1 MTIDYSPPWHK
12 ASFDRFLQESLPR
25 LLAERLPLTGY
36 RAEPTGRTTCQITV
50 TLDSASGDV
59 VCDFADLPYPD
70 EAGIFE
76 IDGERKVVVPLAPTE
91 ELDAVEI
98 ACVGEQLYDHVA
110 QRLGQAPQ
118 NGLPWDAELAR
129 AWLPLEEWIEAFMH
143 DAQSAHRLETELLG
157 SENWLTYHGH
167 LRSIFILERKTA
179 IAPGQLGRVCPFETP
194 EGPNTGRIL
203 RVAAGAQIRD
213 GKLVILDDAPQ
224 AGLGLSASMI
234 PFLEHDDPI
243 HLLMGANMLRQ
254 QIVQSTPEPALVQTG
269 NEPDAPDFW
278 AGRNLLTAFVPWGAD
293 TFAEGIVVSES
304 CAQRFDTPYGL
315 EPGDKLANRHGTK
328 GVVSAILPDGKMPH
342 LPDGTSVE
350 LAFNVN
356 STRLRMTHGQVL
368 EAVMGRVAH
377 AEGEPVVVPPFDAP
391 GRDELH
397 QRLAKAGLPESGME
411 TLTVG
416 KGGPAL
422 RQPSAVG
429 YVYWGRLVH
438 MARSKVN
445 TNPQRQGDME
455 TGVLLAIGAYENVRE
470 GLNTR
475 AARKNNADDLAAR
488 LAAGAVEQADP
499 PTPMFADL
507 ARRLRIAGIEASLED
522 ETLALRF
529 APPEGDVIELACPVS
544 HPWLRERELAEIGA
558 CTEADDYD
566 TFSTPWY
573 LAERSPLLETY
584 AQMLEANDRL
594 VRMLQSRAPEKLVQ
608 DAIAQLQSRVDS
620 FFDALLAPAHLLLGE
635 RQRFSARTVIAPG
648 ADLRLDQVALAD
660 EIAWALFGPLAARE
674 LGGDEAAV
682 RARTER
688 AAKALD
694 AAMARSWV
702 IVNRAPTL
710 SPAALIAFHPLREP
724 GSVIRLHPLA
734 CEWLNADF
742 DGDQVAVFLP
752 VTEGGQRE
760 AGEKL
765 SVAWHVTRDPAL
777 LDGLL
782 PPGEA
787 LWGLAGL
794 NLTEEGRR
802 EIAQLIGAEVV
813 IPEGLL
819 TRATL
824 TGAMHEML
832 DRDGVEAALAA
843 LERLTQRGLEAA
855 KASGASL
862 NPFIGESLQR
872 PPEPEGDDEDAWA
885 AYQET
890 LVESMLART
899 GYGNPDLGPQLLA
912 IKAGVEG
919 MDHLSALVGPKQCAD
934 FDDQRAIVRH
944 GYAEGLTPEEIF
956 AWAVAT
962 RKWLLQLVNEME
974 TLAQTARERNAP
986 GTFSVLARARR
997 ARHPGIVFAR
1007 AAAAG
1012 EIDPLTDVE
1021 SRVLVGLP
1029 IKT

>member
-1 MTIDYSPPWHK
+1 MTINYSTPWHK
-12 ASFDRFLQESLPR
+12 ASFDRFLQERLPQ

-36 RAEPTGRTTCQITV
+36 HAEPTGRTTCQVAIT
-50 TLDSASGDV
+50 LGSASGDV

-70 EAGIFE
+70 EAGLFE

-91 ELDAVEI
+91 ELDVVEI

-129 AWLPLEEWIEAFMH
+129 AWLPLDAWIDAFMH
-143 DAQSAHRLETELLG
+143 DAQSAQALEDT
-157 SENWLTYHGH
+157 NWIARHIH
-167 LRSIFILERKTA
+167 LRSIFVLERKTA

-194 EGPNTGRIL
+194 EGSYTGRIL

-213 GKLVILDDAPQ
+213 GKLVILDDTPQ
-224 AGLGLSASMI
+224 AGLGLASSMI

-269 NEPDAPDFW
+269 NEPDAPNFW
-278 AGRNLLTAFVPWGAD
+278 AGRNLLTAFVSWGAD
-293 TFAEGIVVSES
+293 TFAEGIVISES
-304 CAQRFDTPYGL
+304 CARRFDTPYGL
-315 EPGDKLANRHGTK
+315 EPGDKMANRHGTK
-328 GVVSAILPDGKMPH
+328 GVVSRILPDGEMPH
-342 LPDGTSVE
+342 LPDGTPVE
-350 LAFNVN
+350 LVFNVN

-368 EAVMGRVAH
+368 EAVIGRVAR
-377 AEGEPVVVPPFDAP
+377 AEGERVIVPPFDAP

-397 QRLAKAGLPESGME
+397 QRLARAGLPESGME

-455 TGVLLAIGAYENVRE
+455 TGALLAIGAYENVRE

-475 AARKNNADDLAAR
+475 AARRDDDLAAR
-488 LAAGAVEQADP
+488 LAADPVEQAAP
-499 PTPMFADL
+499 PTPTFTDL
-507 ARRLRIAGIEASLED
+507 ARRLRVAGIEALLED
-522 ETLALRF
+522 EALTLRF
-529 APPEGDVIELACPVS
+529 APPAGDVIELARPVS
-544 HPWLRERELAEIGA
+544 HPWLRERELTEVGA
-558 CTEADDYD
+558 LEKIDGQGAP
-566 TFSTPWY
+566 SLPWY
-573 LAERSPLLETY
+573 LVGESPLPEAY
-584 AQMLEANDRL
+584 AQMVEANDRL
-594 VRMLQSRAPEKLVQ
+594 ARMLQSQAPEKLVQ
-608 DAIAQLQSRVDS
+608 DATAQLQARVDAC
-620 FFDALLAPAHLLLGE
+620 FDALLAPYHLLLGE
-635 RQRFSARTVIAPG
+635 RQIFSARTVIAPG
-648 ADLRLDQVALAD
+648 ADLRLNQVALAD
-660 EIAWALFGPLAARE
+660 EIAWALFGPLAVRE
-674 LGGDEAAV
+674 LGGDEDAV
-682 RARTER
+682 QARTEQ
-688 AAKALD
+688 ATEALD
-694 AAMARSWV
+694 AVMARSQV

-710 SPAALIAFHPLREP
+710 SPTALIAFHPLRDP
-724 GSVIRLHPLA
+724 DSVIRLHPLV

-752 VTEGGQRE
+752 VTAGGQRE

-765 SVAWHVTRDPAL
+765 SVAGHVARDPAL

-787 LWGLAGL
+787 LWGLARL

-802 EIAQLIGAEVV
+802 EIARLIGAEGAT
-813 IPEGLL
+813 PEGLL
-819 TRATL
+819 TRAAL
-824 TGAMHEML
+824 AGAMHEML
-832 DRDGVEAALAA
+832 DRDGVEAALAT
-843 LERLTQRGLEAA
+843 LERLTQRGFEVA

-872 PPEPEGDDEDAWA
+872 PPEPEGNDGDAWA
-885 AYQET
+885 VYQEA

-899 GYGNPDLGPQLLA
+899 DYGNPDMGPQLLA
-912 IKAGVEG
+912 IKVSVEG
-919 MDHLSALVGPKQCAD
+919 VDHLSALVGPKQCTD
-934 FDDQRAIVRH
+934 FDDQLVIVRR
-944 GYAEGLTPEEIF
+944 GYADGLTPEEMF
-956 AWAVAT
+956 AWAAGT

-974 TLAQTARERNAP
+974 TMAQTARERNAP
-986 GTFSVLARARR
+986 SAFSVLARARR

-1012 EIDPLTDVE
+1012 EVDPLTDVE
-1021 SRVLVGLP
+1021 SRMLVGLLV
-1029 IKT
+1029 